1 MQLLS
6 VIILSVGLWSAVVVN
21 AGPAISETS
30 KNSAREG
37 KAIGT
42 PFAYEAETPQKVKT
56 GCQGFKYGND
66 GDLDISYYF
75 VDASGQKKFI
85 PTGGS
90 TKVAF
95 SEPALFPGALRHAMV
110 YFHEFCFP
118 VECASTTCGQV
129 VGPVIG
135 KGVDD

>member
-6 VIILSVGLWSAVVVN
+6 VVILSVGLWSAVAK
-21 AGPAISETS
+21 AGPAISATS
-30 KNSAREG
+30 QNSPREG

-66 GDLDISYYF
+66 GDMDISYYF
-75 VDASGQKKFI
+75 VDGSGQKKFI

-95 SEPALFPGALRHAMV
+95 PGPAIFPGAVRTANVL
-110 YFHEFCFP
+110 FQEFCFP
-118 VECASTTCGQV
+118 VECGSTSCGHV

-135 KGVDD
+135 KWAD